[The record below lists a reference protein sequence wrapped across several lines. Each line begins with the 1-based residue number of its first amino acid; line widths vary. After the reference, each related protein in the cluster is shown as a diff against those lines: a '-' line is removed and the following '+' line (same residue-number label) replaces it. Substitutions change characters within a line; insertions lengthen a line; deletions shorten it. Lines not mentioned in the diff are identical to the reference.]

1 MNAKIFNC
9 KEPGCDKTVDYEPD
23 VIPGTVKM
31 ETMVESAEEI
41 EVYLTCED
49 GHTHKYKAQP

>member
-9 KEPGCDKTVDYEPD
+9 KEPECDKTVVYEPD
-23 VIPGTVKM
+23 VIPGTVKT
-31 ETMVESAEEI
+31 ETMVDSADEI

-49 GHTHKYKAQP
+49 GHIHKYKV

>member
-9 KEPGCDKTVDYEPD
+9 KEPECDKTVVYKPD
-23 VIPGTVKM
+23 VIPGTVKI
-31 ETMVESAEEI
+31 ETMVDSADEI

-49 GHTHKYKAQP
+49 GHTHKYKV